1 MKNKNIVLGSMVGVA
16 IVLQVLESFIPVPLP
31 VPGGKI
37 GLANIVALIV
47 LVKFGAKEAV
57 AVTLI
62 RAVLGSLL
70 HGGFVSMIYSVFGGL
85 FSVLTAICLFKRNRN
100 SIIGI
105 GIMSA
110 LMHNLAQVIVAV
122 TIMNNIYI
130 VTYYPVLM
138 LVSVP
143 CGALTGYV
151 SGLVLNKL

>member
-1 MKNKNIVLGSMVGVA
+1 
-16 IVLQVLESFIPVPLP
+16 
-31 VPGGKI
+31 
-37 GLANIVALIV
+37 
-47 LVKFGAKEAV
+47 
-57 AVTLI
+57 
-62 RAVLGSLL
+62 
-70 HGGFVSMIYSVFGGL
+70 
-85 FSVLTAICLFKRNRN
+85 
-100 SIIGI
+100 
-105 GIMSA
+105 MSA